1 MDAKSNG
8 FIMPGWE
15 PERLEKVKELFEKY
29 AEIDEETL
37 FENLVYFLNAIMP
50 VCDKYDINMA
60 IHPDDPAWPVFGLPR
75 IVRSKEHIMRL
86 LNRVDNPH
94 NGLTFLH
101 RFIWIKSR

>member
-1 MDAKSNG
+1 MFESMDAKSNG

-50 VCDKYDINMA
+50 VCDKYDINM
-60 IHPDDPAWPVFGLPR
+60 
-75 IVRSKEHIMRL
+75 
-86 LNRVDNPH
+86 
-94 NGLTFLH
+94 
-101 RFIWIKSR
+101 RFIG